1 MPGQRLWF
9 WGGYEAQ
16 SNERCHRPFAIRSDS
31 FPEDGPSDERRAVCD
46 ARLDMK
52 ARKLGF
58 DRTEDRQGAVYTME
72 SEPGSQKQ
80 QSILS
85 RPWHPTSFARLWRY
99 PAPQHFIQPHPAVLG
114 CRLLGARRGW
124 SRDFGL
130 GMAARCFR
138 RTARRTCLVVL
149 LALAGRKQVVQV

>member
-1 MPGQRLWF
+1 MKHKAMRD
-9 WGGYEAQ
+9 A
-16 SNERCHRPFAIRSDS
+16 STIRSDS
-31 FPEDGPSDERRAVCD
+31 FSEDGPSDARRAVCD
-46 ARLDMK
+46 GRPDIK
-52 ARKLGF
+52 PRKLGF
-58 DRTEDRQGAVYTME
+58 DRAEYRAQPVYMIE
-72 SEPGSQKQ
+72 GEPGSQKR

-124 SRDFGL
+124 SRGFGL

-138 RTARRTCLVVL
+138 RTGRRTCLVVL
-149 LALAGRKQVVQV
+149 LALAGRKQVDQV